1 MGARYFGAEVQRGED
16 EALITGKGQYVDDIR
31 LAGTLHGAFLRS
43 PHAHA
48 VIKSIDKSAAEK
60 MPGVAAIFTYADLE
74 EPVNQQQVQFPN
86 KYLRPLK

>member
-1 MGARYFGAEVQRGED
+1 MLPKQCVRREDLIMGARYFGAEVQRGED

-48 VIKSIDKSAAEK
+48 VIKAIDKSAAEK
-60 MPGVAAIFTYADLE
+60 CRVLP
-74 EPVNQQQVQFPN
+74 QFSHM
-86 KYLRPLK
+86 RI

>member
-16 EALITGKGQYVDDIR
+16 EALVTGKGQYVDDIR

-48 VIKSIDKSAAEK
+48 IIKSIDKSAAEK
-60 MPGVAAIFTYADLE
+60 MPGVTAVFTYTDLE
-74 EPVNQQQVQFPN
+74 EPVNQQQVQP
-86 KYLRPLK
+86 